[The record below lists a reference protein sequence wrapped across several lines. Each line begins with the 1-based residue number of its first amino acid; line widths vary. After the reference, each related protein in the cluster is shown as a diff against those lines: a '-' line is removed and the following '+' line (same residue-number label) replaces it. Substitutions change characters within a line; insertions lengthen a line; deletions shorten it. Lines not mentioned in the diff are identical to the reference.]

1 MNSCS
6 IIIIV
11 QLNNCSTN
19 GGNMAECKHNHC
31 CEDCHEEE
39 KLQVSK
45 IVISVILLAFG
56 LLLSGYPQVKIVIFL
71 FAYLLVGFDIISEAV
86 KNILH
91 GEVFD
96 ENFLMSIATIGA
108 FCIKEYPEAIMVM
121 VLYQLGE
128 YFQHRAVEKSRQ
140 SITQLMDIR
149 PDFANVI
156 FNDEIVI
163 KTPENVKIDDT
174 IIVKTGE
181 KIPLDGIV
189 IEGSATIDV
198 SALTGESV
206 PKKIS
211 VGDNAISGS
220 INTNGVLKIKVTKLF
235 QNSTVS
241 KILEL
246 VQEVAEKKSKS
257 ENFISKFAKIYT
269 PIVVFLA
276 VLLVIIPTIF
286 FNGVFSVWF
295 QRALTFLVISC
306 PCAFVI
312 AIPLSFFAG
321 IGGASKCGILIK
333 GSNYIE
339 QLSKVNAVFFDKTGT
354 LTKGAFRVVDI
365 IPNDNCTK
373 EELLKD
379 TAYVEYFSSHPIAI
393 SIKQAF
399 GKEIDY
405 NNVSN
410 LEEFAGLGLKATIDG
425 YDVIVGNEKL
435 MNKFNIEFEKQQKDG
450 TIVYVAKDDKY
461 LGTII
466 ISDEIKE
473 DVISS
478 IKLLKKI
485 VKFVAI
491 LTGDVK
497 NSADYIAKKIGIVNV
512 YSNLLPIDKVKKIEE
527 CIKKNKTVMFVGDG
541 INDAPVLMRADVGVA
556 MGALGSDA
564 AIESADVVIMDDK
577 ISKIPMAIK
586 ISKKTMSIV
595 WQNIIFALGVKILF
609 LILGALGYISMWGAV
624 FADVGVTLVAIL
636 NALRSLQIND
646 FIKK

>member
-1 MNSCS
+1 
-6 IIIIV
+6 
-11 QLNNCSTN
+11 
-19 GGNMAECKHNHC
+19 MAECKHNHC

-156 FNDEIVI
+156 FNGEIVI

-198 SALTGESV
+198 SALTGESA

-220 INTNGVLKIKVTKLF
+220 ININGVLKIKVTKLF

-286 FNGVFSVWF
+286 FNGVFSIWF

-373 EELLKD
+373 DELLKD
-379 TAYVEYFSSHPIAI
+379 TAYVEYFSNHPIAI

-399 GKEIDY
+399 GKEVDY

-461 LGTII
+461 LGAII

-478 IKLLKKI
+478 IELLKKI

-527 CIKKNKTVMFVGDG
+527 CIKENKTVMFVGDG

>member
-220 INTNGVLKIKVTKLF
+220 ININGVLKIKVTKLF

-276 VLLVIIPTIF
+276 VLLIIIPTIF
-286 FNGVFSVWF
+286 FNGVFSIWF

-373 EELLKD
+373 DELLKD

-399 GKEIDY
+399 GKEVDY

-461 LGTII
+461 LGAII

-478 IKLLKKI
+478 IELLKKI

-527 CIKKNKTVMFVGDG
+527 CIKENKTVMFVGDG

-564 AIESADVVIMDDK
+564 AIESADVVIMDDR

>member
-11 QLNNCSTN
+11 QLNDCSTN

-156 FNDEIVI
+156 FNGEIVI

-198 SALTGESV
+198 SALTGESA

-220 INTNGVLKIKVTKLF
+220 ININGVLKIKVTKLF

-286 FNGVFSVWF
+286 FNGVFSIWF

-373 EELLKD
+373 DELLKD
-379 TAYVEYFSSHPIAI
+379 TAYVEYFSNHPIAI

-399 GKEIDY
+399 GKEVDY

-461 LGTII
+461 LGAII

-478 IKLLKKI
+478 IELLKKI

-527 CIKKNKTVMFVGDG
+527 CIKENKTVMFVGDG

>member
-1 MNSCS
+1 
-6 IIIIV
+6 
-11 QLNNCSTN
+11 
-19 GGNMAECKHNHC
+19 MAECKHNHC

-39 KLQVSK
+39 NLQLSK
-45 IVISVILLAFG
+45 IVISVILLVFG
-56 LLLSGYPQVKIVIFL
+56 SLLSSYPQVKLAIFL
-71 FAYLLVGFDIISEAV
+71 FAYLIVGFDIISEAIR
-86 KNILH
+86 NILK

-121 VLYQLGE
+121 VLYQIGE
-128 YFQHRAVEKSRQ
+128 YFQHRAVEKSKQ

-149 PDFANVI
+149 PDFANVF
-156 FNDEIVI
+156 FNGEVVI
-163 KTPENVKIDDT
+163 KSPENVEINDI

-181 KIPLDGIV
+181 KIPLDGV
-189 IEGSATIDV
+189 VVDGEATVDT
-198 SALTGESV
+198 SALTGEAA
-206 PKKIS
+206 PRKIS
-211 VGDNAISGS
+211 VGDNVISGS

-235 QNSTVS
+235 KNSTVA

-246 VQEVAEKKSKS
+246 VQESAEKKSKS

-269 PIVVFLA
+269 PIVVLLA
-276 VLLVIIPTIF
+276 VLLVVVPIIF
-286 FNGVFSVWF
+286 FNGVFSIWF

-354 LTKGAFRVVDI
+354 LTKGAFKVVEI
-365 IPNDNCTK
+365 IPSDNCTK

-379 TAYVEYFSSHPIAI
+379 TAYVEYFSNHPIAI

-399 GKEIDY
+399 GKEIEFA
-405 NNVSN
+405 NSSN
-410 LEEFAGLGLKATIDG
+410 IEEFAGLGLKSNIEG
-425 YDVIVGNEKL
+425 HNVLVGNEKL
-435 MNKFNIEFEKQQKDG
+435 MKKFNIQFEKQQKDG
-450 TIVYVAKDDKY
+450 TIVYTAKDDKY
-461 LGTII
+461 LGAIV

-473 DVISS
+473 DAISS
-478 IKLLKKI
+478 IELLKKI

-497 NSADYIAKKIGIVNV
+497 NSADYIAKKIGIEKV
-512 YSNLLPIDKVKKIEE
+512 YSNLLPIDKVNKIEE
-527 CIKKNKTVMFVGDG
+527 CMNENKTVMFVGDG

-586 ISKKTMSIV
+586 MAKKTMSIV

-636 NALRSLQIND
+636 NALRSLQIDD

>member
-11 QLNNCSTN
+11 QLNDCSTN

-156 FNDEIVI
+156 FNDEVVI
-163 KTPENVKIDDT
+163 KSPENVKIDDT

-527 CIKKNKTVMFVGDG
+527 CIKENKTVMFVGDG

>member
-39 KLQVSK
+39 NLQVSK
-45 IVISVILLAFG
+45 IVISVILLVFG
-56 LLLSGYPQVKIVIFL
+56 LLLGGYPQVKIVIFL

-198 SALTGESV
+198 SALTGESA

-220 INTNGVLKIKVTKLF
+220 ININGVLKIKVTKLF

-276 VLLVIIPTIF
+276 VLLIIIPTIF
-286 FNGVFSVWF
+286 FNGVFSIWF

-373 EELLKD
+373 DELLKD

-399 GKEIDY
+399 GKEVDY

-461 LGTII
+461 LGAII

-478 IKLLKKI
+478 IELLKKI

-527 CIKKNKTVMFVGDG
+527 CIKENKTVMFVGDG
-541 INDAPVLMRADVGVA
+541 INDAPVIMRADVGVA

-564 AIESADVVIMDDK
+564 AIESADVVIMDDR

-646 FIKK
+646 FITK

>member
-1 MNSCS
+1 
-6 IIIIV
+6 
-11 QLNNCSTN
+11 
-19 GGNMAECKHNHC
+19 MAECKHNHC

-220 INTNGVLKIKVTKLF
+220 ININGVLKIKVTKLF

-276 VLLVIIPTIF
+276 VLLIIIPTIF
-286 FNGVFSVWF
+286 FNGVFSIWF

-365 IPNDNCTK
+365 ISNDNCTK
-373 EELLKD
+373 DELLKD

-399 GKEIDY
+399 GKEVDY

-461 LGTII
+461 LGAII

-478 IKLLKKI
+478 IELLKKI

-527 CIKKNKTVMFVGDG
+527 CIKENKTVMFVGDG

>member
-1 MNSCS
+1 M
-6 IIIIV
+6 
-11 QLNNCSTN
+11 
-19 GGNMAECKHNHC
+19 EK
-31 CEDCHEEE
+31 EE
-39 KLQVSK
+39 KINLFR
-45 IVISVILLAFG
+45 IITTI
-56 LLLSGYPQVKIVIFL
+56 IL
-71 FAYLLVGFDIISEAV
+71 FAITFIPSLNSNIKISLYIISYLVIGGDILINAI
-86 KNILH
+86 KNIFK
-91 GEVFD
+91 GELFD
-96 ENFLMSIATIGA
+96 ENFLMSLATVGALVIG
-108 FCIKEYPEAIMVM
+108 EYPEAIAVM
-121 VLYQLGE
+121 LFYQIGE
-128 YFQHRAVEKSRQ
+128 LFQDMAVEKSKAN
-140 SITQLMDIR
+140 ITKLMDIR

-174 IIVKTGE
+174 IIVKIGE

-220 INTNGVLKIKVTKLF
+220 ININGVLKIKVTKLF

-276 VLLVIIPTIF
+276 VLLIIIPTIF
-286 FNGVFSVWF
+286 FNGVFSIWF

-365 IPNDNCTK
+365 ISNDNCTK
-373 EELLKD
+373 DELLKD
-379 TAYVEYFSSHPIAI
+379 TAYVEYFSNHPIAI

-399 GKEIDY
+399 GKEVDY

-461 LGTII
+461 LGAII

-478 IKLLKKI
+478 IELLKKI

-527 CIKKNKTVMFVGDG
+527 CIKENKTVMFVGDG

-564 AIESADVVIMDDK
+564 AIESADVVIMDDR

-646 FIKK
+646 FITK

>member
-1 MNSCS
+1 M
-6 IIIIV
+6 
-11 QLNNCSTN
+11 
-19 GGNMAECKHNHC
+19 
-31 CEDCHEEE
+31 
-39 KLQVSK
+39 
-45 IVISVILLAFG
+45 
-56 LLLSGYPQVKIVIFL
+56 
-71 FAYLLVGFDIISEAV
+71 
-86 KNILH
+86 
-91 GEVFD
+91 
-96 ENFLMSIATIGA
+96 
-108 FCIKEYPEAIMVM
+108 
-121 VLYQLGE
+121 
-128 YFQHRAVEKSRQ
+128 
-140 SITQLMDIR
+140 
-149 PDFANVI
+149 
-156 FNDEIVI
+156 
-163 KTPENVKIDDT
+163 
-174 IIVKTGE
+174 
-181 KIPLDGIV
+181 
-189 IEGSATIDV
+189 
-198 SALTGESV
+198 
-206 PKKIS
+206 
-211 VGDNAISGS
+211 
-220 INTNGVLKIKVTKLF
+220 
-235 QNSTVS
+235 
-241 KILEL
+241 
-246 VQEVAEKKSKS
+246 
-257 ENFISKFAKIYT
+257 
-269 PIVVFLA
+269 
-276 VLLVIIPTIF
+276 
-286 FNGVFSVWF
+286 
-295 QRALTFLVISC
+295 
-306 PCAFVI
+306 
-312 AIPLSFFAG
+312 
-321 IGGASKCGILIK
+321 
-333 GSNYIE
+333 
-339 QLSKVNAVFFDKTGT
+339 
-354 LTKGAFRVVDI
+354 
-365 IPNDNCTK
+365 
-373 EELLKD
+373 LKD

-527 CIKKNKTVMFVGDG
+527 CIKENKTVMFVGDG

>member
-220 INTNGVLKIKVTKLF
+220 ININGVLKIKVTKLF

-276 VLLVIIPTIF
+276 VLLIIIPTIF
-286 FNGVFSVWF
+286 FNGVFSIWF

-373 EELLKD
+373 DELLKD
-379 TAYVEYFSSHPIAI
+379 TAYVEYFSNHPIAI

-399 GKEIDY
+399 GKEVDY

-461 LGTII
+461 LGAII

-478 IKLLKKI
+478 IELLKKI

-527 CIKKNKTVMFVGDG
+527 CIKENKTVMFVGDG

>member
-31 CEDCHEEE
+31 YEDCHEEE
-39 KLQVSK
+39 NLQVSK

-198 SALTGESV
+198 SALTGESA

-220 INTNGVLKIKVTKLF
+220 ININGVLKIKVTKLF

-286 FNGVFSVWF
+286 FNGVFSIWF

-373 EELLKD
+373 DELLKD

-399 GKEIDY
+399 GKEVDY

-461 LGTII
+461 LGAII

-478 IKLLKKI
+478 IELLKKI

-527 CIKKNKTVMFVGDG
+527 CIKENKTVMFVGDG

>member
-1 MNSCS
+1 
-6 IIIIV
+6 
-11 QLNNCSTN
+11 
-19 GGNMAECKHNHC
+19 MAECKHNHC
-31 CEDCHEEE
+31 CEDCHEED

-220 INTNGVLKIKVTKLF
+220 ININGVLKIKVTKLF

-276 VLLVIIPTIF
+276 VLLIIIPTIF
-286 FNGVFSVWF
+286 FNGVFSIWF

-373 EELLKD
+373 DELLKD

-399 GKEIDY
+399 GKEVDY

-461 LGTII
+461 LGAII

-478 IKLLKKI
+478 IELLKKI

-527 CIKKNKTVMFVGDG
+527 CIKENKTVMFVGDG

-564 AIESADVVIMDDK
+564 AIESADVVIMDDR

-646 FIKK
+646 FITK

>member
-1 MNSCS
+1 
-6 IIIIV
+6 
-11 QLNNCSTN
+11 
-19 GGNMAECKHNHC
+19 MAECKHNHC

-198 SALTGESV
+198 SALTGESA

-220 INTNGVLKIKVTKLF
+220 ININGVLKIKVTKLF

-276 VLLVIIPTIF
+276 VLLIIIPTIF
-286 FNGVFSVWF
+286 FNGVFSIWF

-373 EELLKD
+373 DELLKD
-379 TAYVEYFSSHPIAI
+379 TAYVEYFSNHPIAI

-399 GKEIDY
+399 GKEVDY

-461 LGTII
+461 LGAII

-478 IKLLKKI
+478 IELLKKI

-527 CIKKNKTVMFVGDG
+527 CIKENKTVMFVGDG

>member
-1 MNSCS
+1 
-6 IIIIV
+6 
-11 QLNNCSTN
+11 
-19 GGNMAECKHNHC
+19 MAECKHNHC

-156 FNDEIVI
+156 FNDEVVI
-163 KTPENVKIDDT
+163 KSPENVKIDDT

-220 INTNGVLKIKVTKLF
+220 ININGVLKIKVTKLF

-365 IPNDNCTK
+365 IPNNNCTK
-373 EELLKD
+373 DELLKD

-527 CIKKNKTVMFVGDG
+527 CIKENKTVMFVGDG

>member
-220 INTNGVLKIKVTKLF
+220 ININGVLKIKVTKLF

-276 VLLVIIPTIF
+276 VLLIIIPTIF
-286 FNGVFSVWF
+286 FNGVFSIWF

-365 IPNDNCTK
+365 ISNDNCTK
-373 EELLKD
+373 DELLKD

-399 GKEIDY
+399 GKEVDY

-461 LGTII
+461 LGAII

-478 IKLLKKI
+478 IELLKKI

-527 CIKKNKTVMFVGDG
+527 CIKENKTVMFVGDG

-564 AIESADVVIMDDK
+564 AIESADVVIMDDR

>member
-1 MNSCS
+1 
-6 IIIIV
+6 
-11 QLNNCSTN
+11 
-19 GGNMAECKHNHC
+19 MAECKHNHC

-220 INTNGVLKIKVTKLF
+220 ININGVLKIKVTKLF

-276 VLLVIIPTIF
+276 VLLIIIPTIF
-286 FNGVFSVWF
+286 FNGVFSIWF

-373 EELLKD
+373 DELLKD
-379 TAYVEYFSSHPIAI
+379 TAYVEYFSNHPIAI

-399 GKEIDY
+399 GKEVDY

-461 LGTII
+461 LGAII

-478 IKLLKKI
+478 IELLKKI

-527 CIKKNKTVMFVGDG
+527 CIKENKTVMFVGDG

-564 AIESADVVIMDDK
+564 AIESADVVIMDDR

-646 FIKK
+646 FITK

>member
-1 MNSCS
+1 
-6 IIIIV
+6 
-11 QLNNCSTN
+11 
-19 GGNMAECKHNHC
+19 MAECKHNHC

-39 KLQVSK
+39 TLQVSK

-198 SALTGESV
+198 SALTGESA

-220 INTNGVLKIKVTKLF
+220 ININGVLKIKVTKLF

-286 FNGVFSVWF
+286 FNGVFSIWF

-373 EELLKD
+373 DELLKD
-379 TAYVEYFSSHPIAI
+379 TAYVEYFSNHPIAI

-399 GKEIDY
+399 GKEVDY

-410 LEEFAGLGLKATIDG
+410 LEEFAGLGLKVTIDG

-461 LGTII
+461 LGAII

-478 IKLLKKI
+478 IELLKKI

-527 CIKKNKTVMFVGDG
+527 CIKENKTVMFVGDG

>member
-1 MNSCS
+1 
-6 IIIIV
+6 
-11 QLNNCSTN
+11 
-19 GGNMAECKHNHC
+19 MAECKHNHC

-39 KLQVSK
+39 TLQVSK

-128 YFQHRAVEKSRQ
+128 YFQHSAVEKSRQ

-198 SALTGESV
+198 SALTGESA

-220 INTNGVLKIKVTKLF
+220 ININGVLKIKVTKLF

-286 FNGVFSVWF
+286 FNGVFSIWF

-373 EELLKD
+373 DELLKD

-399 GKEIDY
+399 GKEVDY

-461 LGTII
+461 LGAII

-478 IKLLKKI
+478 IELLKKI

-527 CIKKNKTVMFVGDG
+527 CIKENKTVMFVGDG

>member
-128 YFQHRAVEKSRQ
+128 YFQHSAVEKSRQ

-163 KTPENVKIDDT
+163 NTPENVKIDDT

-198 SALTGESV
+198 SALTGESA

-220 INTNGVLKIKVTKLF
+220 ININGVLKIKVTKLF

-286 FNGVFSVWF
+286 FNGVFSIWF

-373 EELLKD
+373 DELLKD

-399 GKEIDY
+399 GKEVDY

-461 LGTII
+461 LGAII

-478 IKLLKKI
+478 IELLKKI

-527 CIKKNKTVMFVGDG
+527 CIKENKTVMFVGDG

>member
-220 INTNGVLKIKVTKLF
+220 ININGVLKIKVTKLF

-286 FNGVFSVWF
+286 FNGVFSIWF

-373 EELLKD
+373 DELLKD

-399 GKEIDY
+399 GKEVDY

-461 LGTII
+461 LGAII

-478 IKLLKKI
+478 IELLKKI

-527 CIKKNKTVMFVGDG
+527 CIKENKTVMFVGDG

-586 ISKKTMSIV
+586 ISKKTMSLV

>member
-1 MNSCS
+1 MNGCS

-198 SALTGESV
+198 SALTGESA

-220 INTNGVLKIKVTKLF
+220 ININGVLKIKVTKLF

-286 FNGVFSVWF
+286 FNGVFSIWF

-373 EELLKD
+373 DELLKD

-399 GKEIDY
+399 GKEVDY

-461 LGTII
+461 LGAII

-478 IKLLKKI
+478 IELLKKI

-527 CIKKNKTVMFVGDG
+527 CIKENKTVMFVGDG

>member
-198 SALTGESV
+198 SALTGESA

-220 INTNGVLKIKVTKLF
+220 ININGVLKIKVTKLF

-286 FNGVFSVWF
+286 FNGVFSIWF

-373 EELLKD
+373 DELLKD

-399 GKEIDY
+399 GKEVDY

-461 LGTII
+461 LGAII

-478 IKLLKKI
+478 IELLKKI

-527 CIKKNKTVMFVGDG
+527 CIKENKTVMFVGDG

>member
-1 MNSCS
+1 MC
-6 IIIIV
+6 
-11 QLNNCSTN
+11 L
-19 GGNMAECKHNHC
+19 
-31 CEDCHEEE
+31 
-39 KLQVSK
+39 
-45 IVISVILLAFG
+45 
-56 LLLSGYPQVKIVIFL
+56 
-71 FAYLLVGFDIISEAV
+71 
-86 KNILH
+86 
-91 GEVFD
+91 
-96 ENFLMSIATIGA
+96 
-108 FCIKEYPEAIMVM
+108 
-121 VLYQLGE
+121 
-128 YFQHRAVEKSRQ
+128 
-140 SITQLMDIR
+140 
-149 PDFANVI
+149 
-156 FNDEIVI
+156 
-163 KTPENVKIDDT
+163 
-174 IIVKTGE
+174 
-181 KIPLDGIV
+181 
-189 IEGSATIDV
+189 
-198 SALTGESV
+198 
-206 PKKIS
+206 
-211 VGDNAISGS
+211 
-220 INTNGVLKIKVTKLF
+220 
-235 QNSTVS
+235 
-241 KILEL
+241 
-246 VQEVAEKKSKS
+246 
-257 ENFISKFAKIYT
+257 
-269 PIVVFLA
+269 
-276 VLLVIIPTIF
+276 TIF
-286 FNGVFSVWF
+286 FNGVFSIWF

-373 EELLKD
+373 DELLKD

-399 GKEIDY
+399 GKEVDY

-461 LGTII
+461 LGAII

-478 IKLLKKI
+478 IELLKKI

-527 CIKKNKTVMFVGDG
+527 CIKENKTVMFVGDG

-564 AIESADVVIMDDK
+564 AIESADVVIMDDR

-595 WQNIIFALGVKILF
+595 WQNIIFALGVKI
-609 LILGALGYISMWGAV
+609 
-624 FADVGVTLVAIL
+624 
-636 NALRSLQIND
+636 
-646 FIKK
+646 